1 MSHAHSTTR
10 ASDAATSRPETGSP
24 RSWTAAEILA
34 AGIGFGLVTGA
45 FEAVAAAIR
54 SGVMHVTVYVGPEAA
69 WLLPLTDGFI
79 FIVLGLALAAL
90 GAFWSALR
98 TPRVVLGWFAGFLIL
113 ALVMLTEKIH
123 IAAEMILAAGLAS
136 GVARVLARRAD
147 AIRRGLRFGVPAG
160 LGLVVLIGLGQ
171 WWRGTGAERR
181 ELAGAGPHRPN
192 ILLLVL
198 DTVRAWNLSLYGY
211 GRPTTPLLR
220 QWAAR
225 GAVFERTLAPA
236 PWTTLSHASM
246 FTGRFPPELSVTWRR
261 RYDGAWPT
269 LADVLRQDGYATA
282 GFAGNYLNLG
292 RGTGLARGFDHYED
306 YPLEAIQLLRSTSLC
321 FRLLRMDRVKELLGR
336 RRNLAELPAG
346 RGQRGRRGPRGPA
359 GGSLLGEPQAGVRS
373 VPGAAHGAVRSD
385 GRVRR
390 RHHLPRPAGGFAPP
404 RPRRPGPAREHHRRG
419 HVGSRRAVRGA
430 RRGDAREQPLPA
442 RAARPAHDRG
452 AGSGPRGRVGGLDRL
467 AARSPGD
474 APRPGRRAGQGDAGA
489 FAGAAPP
496 SRRRRA
502 GDRHPLRL
510 AGLQLSHPGVPAL
523 AHPQGADADRGA
535 RQPAVHPERRR
546 RGGAVPPGARHLA
559 GPQPRGRPRVPGR
572 AGRLSGSRPGDFLGE
587 PGRAG
592 QVIARAIERHRSPRG
607 APGRI
612 GPLRPADRASTF
624 LGALL
629 ASVTPR
635 SSTSAPPSPGGR
647 PRRAAGGAAARWRS
661 RAGPR
666 AQPPG

>member
-336 RRNLAELPAG
+336 RRNLAELPAARVNG
-346 RGQRGRRGPRGPA
+346 RFLRWLDGHGERPWFAFLNYFEAHGPYLPPVPWDTVYMGRADPPVDRYWVSLRQAYGPSPVPLTELSEAMDAYDGAITYLDRQVDSLLRALDARGQLANTIVVVTSDHGELFGEHGVVTHGNNLYLPVLHVPLMIVAPGRVPAGASVASIASLRDLPATLLDLAGVPGGDMPGHSLVPLLRPGGAALVTDTLFASLDYNFLIPAFPPSPILRGPMQTVVLDSLQYILNGDGVEELYHLGHDTWQVHNLVADPA
-359 GGSLLGEPQAGVRS
+359 YQAALAAYR
-373 VPGAAHGAVRSD
+373 GAA
-385 GRVRR
+385 
-390 RHHLPRPAGGFAPP
+390 
-404 RPRRPGPAREHHRRG
+404 
-419 HVGSRRAVRGA
+419 RAI
-430 RRGDAREQPLPA
+430 
-442 RAARPAHDRG
+442 
-452 AGSGPRGRVGGLDRL
+452 S
-467 AARSPGD
+467 
-474 APRPGRRAGQGDAGA
+474 
-489 FAGAAPP
+489 
-496 SRRRRA
+496 
-502 GDRHPLRL
+502 
-510 AGLQLSHPGVPAL
+510 
-523 AHPQGADADRGA
+523 
-535 RQPAVHPERRR
+535 
-546 RGGAVPPGARHLA
+546 
-559 GPQPRGRPRVPGR
+559 
-572 AGRLSGSRPGDFLGE
+572 SGSRDAP
-587 PGRAG
+587 
-592 QVIARAIERHRSPRG
+592 ARLSRG
-607 APGRI
+607 P
-612 GPLRPADRASTF
+612 
-624 LGALL
+624 
-629 ASVTPR
+629 
-635 SSTSAPPSPGGR
+635 
-647 PRRAAGGAAARWRS
+647 
-661 RAGPR
+661 
-666 AQPPG
+666 